1 MHTAYNYDTG
11 LCFIGSC
18 DSLGENER
26 IKIEN
31 INSGKSINRCSI
43 ECKAG
48 EYLKT
53 RVESSKTIYT
63 CIDECSLP
71 LENDDTPIKKCF
83 SNEEECIADGY
94 KYIKENICLK
104 ECPGF
109 KIKYVVDSQ
118 NRITSLGKCYD
129 DLNSC
134 INNGYQYYNI
144 EEKECW
150 VSCPGF
156 INFDI
161 NTKLPIRNDDFVSNC
176 VTSCTGS
183 YPRISG
189 NYCKAKCI
197 GDEYYDQSYLNQCK
211 SDCGSK
217 YIKGNL
223 CLKECPGFKVKYTV
237 ESQNRMTSLGI
248 CYDDLNL

>member
-1 MHTAYNYDTG
+1 MHTAYDYDTG
-11 LCFIGSC
+11 RCFMGSC
-18 DSLGENER
+18 DSLGENKR

-31 INSGKSINRCSI
+31 INTGERINRCSI
-43 ECKAG
+43 ECIG
-48 EYLKT
+48 DEYLQT

-63 CIDECSLP
+63 CIDECSLS
-71 LENDDTPIKKCF
+71 LENDDTPINKCF

-129 DLNSC
+129 DLASC
-134 INNGYQYYNI
+134 ISNGYQYYNI

-161 NTKLPIRNDDFVSNC
+161 NTKSPINDNSVSNC
-176 VTSCTGS
+176 VPSCTGS

-189 NYCKAKCI
+189 NYCKAKCFE
-197 GDEYYDQSYLNQCK
+197 DEYYDPNNNNECK

-217 YIKGNL
+217 YIKINSNN
-223 CLKECPGFKVKYTV
+223 E
-237 ESQNRMTSLGI
+237 NI
-248 CYDDLNL
+248 CV